1 MKKRGIKVKKEHFIS
16 IFSVVVLSLSGCSQV
31 EHYLTDK
38 IWEKSGISVNE
49 DYQEYQSLAEE
60 GQLDSSG
67 MYEGLKESNEEFIE
81 PPGPIHVTFA
91 ENSFL
96 EFTYYWDFELTSPI
110 DIKNCYLNPGESFYA
125 SIPKVNNPN
134 TTQYNFS
141 KFRVWAC
148 DEKNQWRTEL
158 DIKEETSN
166 LVVTIPEDCPWTQLV
181 VEPLGEYEDRIL
193 SLKDCYI
200 DNNGEEIELNGIW
213 SINDDSIIT
222 GKTAMISPLM
232 PYTIF
237 YDYSDYL
244 DEYYLEDSE
253 PKAFAHNEKNGIVEF
268 YTISPQK
275 ETQNY
280 TVYLHRYIKLKITNQ
295 EANFINNAILAVT
308 KNNDII
314 KSISVNGNPQ
324 SVSGKKEQII
334 SQLKCGDKLL
344 IRVGNDYT
352 VTASG
357 LDIETVEAAVKDG
370 YEYAFT
376 IPQTIE
382 SELDIVVTKR

>member
-1 MKKRGIKVKKEHFIS
+1 
-16 IFSVVVLSLSGCSQV
+16 
-31 EHYLTDK
+31 
-38 IWEKSGISVNE
+38 
-49 DYQEYQSLAEE
+49 
-60 GQLDSSG
+60 
-67 MYEGLKESNEEFIE
+67 
-81 PPGPIHVTFA
+81 
-91 ENSFL
+91 
-96 EFTYYWDFELTSPI
+96 
-110 DIKNCYLNPGESFYA
+110 
-125 SIPKVNNPN
+125 
-134 TTQYNFS
+134 
-141 KFRVWAC
+141 
-148 DEKNQWRTEL
+148 
-158 DIKEETSN
+158 
-166 LVVTIPEDCPWTQLV
+166 
-181 VEPLGEYEDRIL
+181 
-193 SLKDCYI
+193 
-200 DNNGEEIELNGIW
+200 
-213 SINDDSIIT
+213 
-222 GKTAMISPLM
+222 M

-280 TVYLHRYIKLKITNQ
+280 TVYLHRYIKLKIINQ

-344 IRVGNDYT
+344 IRVGNDYK